1 LVSEFQENYEYFQT
15 ILTDYQKILESV
27 RSGNPKAMEKH
38 LERGKIPARQR
49 IRMILDPDTPFME
62 LSPLAAYNLYDNAA
76 PYAGIVTGIG
86 FLGAG
91 ALIRTTDKIFGFT
104 TAASIWLFAILG
116 LIIGLGQYRIGLNL
130 YVIIWMVVLCD
141 NILAKKGIGSYQQ
154 KIVVSTNKII
164 DEGEIIKV
172 LKENGVKKYKLMN
185 LEINKKKGG
194 ISSTFLIDGSKEK
207 IKKIHKALL
216 TVEWFESCH
225 IG

>member
-1 LVSEFQENYEYFQT
+1 MALIF
-15 ILTDYQKILESV
+15 
-27 RSGNPKAMEKH
+27 G
-38 LERGKIPARQR
+38 LERQR
-49 IRMILDPDTPFME
+49 SHKPIGFGTFIFVSVGSCALAMIAMTVDSNNPF
-62 LSPLAAYNLYDNAA
+62 PLL
-76 PYAGIVTGIG
+76 GSIVTGIG

-116 LIIGLGQYRIGLNL
+116 LTIGLGQYRVGINL
-130 YVIIWMVVLCD
+130 YVIIWTVVLFD
-141 NILAKKGIGSYQQ
+141 HILAKKGIGSYRQ
-154 KIVVSTNKII
+154 KIVVCTNKII

-172 LKENGVKKYKLMN
+172 LKENGVKKYKLTN

-194 ISSTFLIDGSKEK
+194 ISSTFLIDGSKER

-216 TVEWFESCH
+216 TVEWFDSCN

>member
-1 LVSEFQENYEYFQT
+1 METPIIILRL
-15 ILTDYQKILESV
+15 ILTFIMASIF
-27 RSGNPKAMEKH
+27 G
-38 LERGKIPARQR
+38 LERQR
-49 IRMILDPDTPFME
+49 SHKPIGFGTFIFVSVGSCALAMIAMDVDSTNPFT
-62 LSPLAAYNLYDNAA
+62 LLGA
-76 PYAGIVTGIG
+76 IVTGIG

-116 LIIGLGQYRIGLNL
+116 LIIGLGEYQIGLNL
-130 YVIIWMVVLCD
+130 YVIIWMVILFD
-141 NILAKKGIGSYQQ
+141 QILAKKGIGSYQQ

-164 DEGEIIKV
+164 DESEIINV

-194 ISSTFLIDGSKEK
+194 LYSTFLIEGPKER

-216 TVEWFESCH
+216 NFEWFESCN

>member
-1 LVSEFQENYEYFQT
+1 METPIIILRL
-15 ILTDYQKILESV
+15 ILTFIMASIF
-27 RSGNPKAMEKH
+27 G
-38 LERGKIPARQR
+38 LERQR
-49 IRMILDPDTPFME
+49 SHKPIGFGTFIFVSVGSCALAMITTEVDSTNPFT
-62 LSPLAAYNLYDNAA
+62 LLGA
-76 PYAGIVTGIG
+76 IVTGIG

-116 LIIGLGQYRIGLNL
+116 LIIGLGRYRIGLNL
-130 YVIIWMVVLCD
+130 YAIVWMVILFD
-141 NILAKKGIGSYQQ
+141 QILAKKGIGSYQQ
-154 KIVVSTNKII
+154 KIVVCTNKII

-194 ISSTFLIDGSKEK
+194 LSSTFLIEGSKER

-216 TVEWFESCH
+216 TIEWFESCN

>member
-1 LVSEFQENYEYFQT
+1 MENHVI
-15 ILTDYQKILESV
+15 ILRLIITFIMAAIF
-27 RSGNPKAMEKH
+27 G
-38 LERGKIPARQR
+38 LERQR
-49 IRMILDPDTPFME
+49 SHKPIGFGTFIFVSVGSCALAMIAMTVDSTN
-62 LSPLAAYNLYDNAA
+62 PLTLLGA
-76 PYAGIVTGIG
+76 IVTGIG

-164 DEGEIIKV
+164 DEIEIIKV

-194 ISSTFLIDGSKEK
+194 ISSTFLIEG
-207 IKKIHKALL
+207 
-216 TVEWFESCH
+216 
-225 IG
+225 